1 MTQPEAL
8 PDVAMLHWPAGD
20 SMTIT
25 DAVDL
30 LHSDEANK
38 ATLRV
43 ILAARLWD
51 ATVALPDGER
61 IVLADLSEVSEVR
74 PDAYPEASALLD
86 ALQAASEA
94 RVQPFQA
101 DPDVLGTSTRRL
113 GVALTDPERLVAAN
127 DLGEALAELDTHT
140 DEETNIKSELKAT
153 RLGMEARIRVLRKVV
168 TSGEVRRSVTVVTR
182 ADWEQGNA
190 ITRRLDTG
198 AEIEIRA
205 LEPDE
210 RQRAL
215 FPAGQNDPDDLDS
228 YDEDEGGDD
237 LPPEPG
243 MRAHPDD

>member
-1 MTQPEAL
+1 MTQPETL

-20 SMTIT
+20 AMTMA

-30 LHSDEANK
+30 LHSDDANK

-51 ATVALPDGER
+51 ATVALPDGVR
-61 IVLADLSEVSEVR
+61 IVLADLSEISEVR
-74 PDAYPEASALLD
+74 PDAYPEAAALLD

-101 DPDVLGTSTRRL
+101 DPDVLGTGTRIL
-113 GVALTDPERLVAAN
+113 GVVLTDPERLVAAT
-127 DLGEALAELDTHT
+127 DLGEALAELDLHT
-140 DEETNIKSELKAT
+140 DEEADIKASLKAT
-153 RLGMEARIRVLRKVV
+153 RLGMEARIRVLRRVV

-182 ADWEQGNA
+182 ADWQQGNA

-198 AEIEIRA
+198 AEVETRA
-205 LEPDE
+205 LNTDE
-210 RQRAL
+210 RQAAL
-215 FPAGQNDPDDLDS
+215 FPTSQNDQGDLDS
-228 YDEDEGGDD
+228 YDGE

-243 MRAHPDD
+243 INAHPDD